1 MSLAP
6 HTPQTP
12 GVPAWMT
19 GDEPTHSGGSFASVE
34 PPPGSAAA
42 PSIYDRPFDTGYAR
56 TPYRPTA
63 EQLAR
68 DELRLAYWRR
78 NVRLPIVIATVL
90 VALLFVGLFA
100 LAFAGPWLGFDTAAA
115 RSLIAGLSGLTIIF
129 IALPLTVLMALLP
142 LTYAAWWFN
151 RRHNRKLYPRERADG
166 LSQPRANAAVATG
179 QPAGQGP
186 ARHAAGRGARH
197 PAAHRP
203 ARPRRH
209 LARLRPR
216 PAPQLRPGLRIGW
229 VRRTSRQDRQD
240 RQGRQEEIFLAFL
253 ASLAILA

>member
-6 HTPQTP
+6 NTPPKP

-19 GDEPTHSGGSFASVE
+19 SDEPTPSGGSFATVE
-34 PPPGSAAA
+34 PPGGSFAT
-42 PSIYDRPFDTGYAR
+42 PSVYDTPAYYATAR
-56 TPYRPTA
+56 SAYRPTA

-90 VALLFVGLFA
+90 VVLLFVGLFV

-129 IALPLTVLMALLP
+129 IALPLTALMALLP

-151 RRHNRKLYPRERADG
+151 RRHNRKLYPESGPMAYRSRVQTLLWQLDSLLDKAQRGTQQGGERVTRPLIGLHARAATWRAFARALRRNFGRDSGLDG
-166 LSQPRANAAVATG
+166 
-179 QPAGQGP
+179 
-186 ARHAAGRGARH
+186 
-197 PAAHRP
+197 
-203 ARPRRH
+203 
-209 LARLRPR
+209 
-216 PAPQLRPGLRIGW
+216 
-229 VRRTSRQDRQD
+229 
-240 RQGRQEEIFLAFL
+240 
-253 ASLAILA
+253 

>member
-90 VALLFVGLFA
+90 VALLFVGLFV

-129 IALPLTVLMALLP
+129 IALPLTALMALLP

-151 RRHNRKLYPRERADG
+151 RRHNRKLYPESGPMAYRSRVQTLLWQLDSLLDKAQRGTQQGGERVTRPLIGLHARAASWRAFAAALRRNFGRDSGLDG
-166 LSQPRANAAVATG
+166 
-179 QPAGQGP
+179 
-186 ARHAAGRGARH
+186 
-197 PAAHRP
+197 
-203 ARPRRH
+203 
-209 LARLRPR
+209 
-216 PAPQLRPGLRIGW
+216 
-229 VRRTSRQDRQD
+229 
-240 RQGRQEEIFLAFL
+240 
-253 ASLAILA
+253 

>member
-90 VALLFVGLFA
+90 VALLFVGLFV

-151 RRHNRKLYPRERADG
+151 RRHNRKLYPE
-166 LSQPRANAAVATG
+166 S
-179 QPAGQGP
+179 GP
-186 ARHAAGRGARH
+186 MAYRSRVQTLLWQLDSLLDKAQRGAAQGGTRVTRPLIGLH
-197 PAAHRP
+197 TRAATWR
-203 ARPRRH
+203 AFAAALRRNFG
-209 LARLRPR
+209 RDS
-216 PAPQLRPGLRIGW
+216 GLDG
-229 VRRTSRQDRQD
+229 
-240 RQGRQEEIFLAFL
+240 
-253 ASLAILA
+253 

>member
-19 GDEPTHSGGSFASVE
+19 GDEPTQSGGSFASVE
-34 PPPGSAAA
+34 PPPGSAVA
-42 PSIYDRPFDTGYAR
+42 PSIYDRPFDTGLAR
-56 TPYRPTA
+56 TTYRPTA

-90 VALLFVGLFA
+90 VTLLFVGLFV

-129 IALPLTVLMALLP
+129 IALPLTALMALLP
-142 LTYAAWWFN
+142 LTYAARWFN
-151 RRHNRKLYPRERADG
+151 RRHNRKLYPESGPMAYRSRVQTLLWQLDSLLDKAQRG
-166 LSQPRANAAVATG
+166 TQ
-179 QPAGQGP
+179 QG
-186 ARHAAGRGARH
+186 GARVTRPLIGLH
-197 PAAHRP
+197 ARAATWRAF
-203 ARPRRH
+203 ARALRRNFG
-209 LARLRPR
+209 RDS
-216 PAPQLRPGLRIGW
+216 GLDG
-229 VRRTSRQDRQD
+229 
-240 RQGRQEEIFLAFL
+240 
-253 ASLAILA
+253 